1 MSATANRINLAIM
14 FNPTKIIMK
23 INSLNSIKTAVAA
36 LITAAIWCTLPAPS
50 HAAEQ
55 PFDGIYSIIDPVTG
69 ETKDVM
75 KIWALLDE
83 YVVLT
88 RFTGDGPWTG
98 PLYANVMG
106 PNDSYASPPLFKQAR
121 EVSVL
126 ALEKIGHLYHTPG
139 TSRSR
144 IGQSDTGYLGSIDG
158 MGISTLYRRPLLT
171 QHRER
176 GERGEH
182 DYQPQADD
190 LAVAVTTLNYSG
202 RKIQLGISAVGNPA
216 NAVDTDPLNAYM
228 SSAASCCFYLPAKPA
243 GPLQIKLEY
252 RWLPDGK
259 PETRT
264 LNLPAGDAE
273 KELLVVVRA
282 DGTMAL
288 AFPDQYRK
296 EPDPADDFLSGNG
309 KAPPLPPPAQRKAL
323 LAAELVRQK
332 RFLNDLVALTDKP
345 DASDEPGR
353 LSDLIDERQ
362 QIVSYLEA
370 FSACQGSL
378 KKCDEQARAAVRR
391 Q

>member
-1 MSATANRINLAIM
+1 MRMDYIG
-14 FNPTKIIMK
+14 
-23 INSLNSIKTAVAA
+23 
-36 LITAAIWCTLPAPS
+36 AAIVTATIVTMAITWYAPTASS

-69 ETKDVM
+69 ETKDLL
-75 KIWALLDE
+75 KIQAQLDE

-88 RFTGDGPWTG
+88 RFAGDGPWTG

-106 PNDSYASPPLFKQAR
+106 PNDSYASPPLFAQER

-144 IGQSDTGYLGSIDG
+144 IGQSDTGYLGSVDG
-158 MGISTLYRRPLLT
+158 MGISTLYRRALLT

-182 DYQPQADD
+182 DYQPKADD
-190 LAVAVTTLNYSG
+190 LAVAVSTLNYSA

-243 GPLQIKLEY
+243 APLQVKLEY

-264 LNLPAGDAE
+264 LDLPAGDAE

-309 KAPPLPPPAQRKAL
+309 KAPPLPPPAERKAL

-332 RFLNDLVALTDKP
+332 RFLHDLAALADKP
-345 DASDEPGR
+345 DTSDEPGR
-353 LSDLIDERQ
+353 LRYLIDEHE

>member
-1 MSATANRINLAIM
+1 MQINRIGVAIVM
-14 FNPTKIIMK
+14 
-23 INSLNSIKTAVAA
+23 
-36 LITAAIWCTLPAPS
+36 AAIVTMAITWYAQSAPS

-55 PFDGIYSIIDPVTG
+55 SFDGIYSIIDPVTG
-69 ETKDVM
+69 ETKDVL
-75 KIWALLDE
+75 KIWAQLDE
-83 YVVLT
+83 YVVLA

-98 PLYANVMG
+98 PIYSKVMG
-106 PNDSYASPPLFKQAR
+106 PNDSYPSPPLFAQSR

-126 ALEKIGHLYHTPG
+126 ALDDLGHLYHTPG
-139 TSRSR
+139 ASRSR
-144 IGQSDTGYLGSIDG
+144 IGQSDTGYISSIDSF
-158 MGISTLYRRPLLT
+158 GISTLYRRPLLT

-182 DYQPQADD
+182 DYQPKADD
-190 LAVAVTTLNYSG
+190 LAVAVSTLNYSA
-202 RKIQLGISAVGNPA
+202 RKIQLGISAVDNPA

-243 GPLQIKLEY
+243 APLQVKLEY

-264 LNLPAGDAE
+264 LNLPAGGAE

-288 AFPDQYRK
+288 AFPDQYRNQ
-296 EPDPADDFLSGNG
+296 PDPADDFLSGNG
-309 KAPPLPPPAQRKAL
+309 KAPPLPPPAERKAL

-332 RFLNDLVALTDKP
+332 RFLNDLAALADKP
-345 DASDEPGR
+345 DTSDEPGR
-353 LSDLIDERQ
+353 LRSLIDEHE

-378 KKCDEQARAAVRR
+378 KKCNEQAKAAARK